1 MPPLRIG
8 LIGSGGISRAHMPA
22 FLEHR
27 DEVELV
33 AVCDIREEAAQ
44 AYAAD
49 AGVDPSAVYTDAA
62 ELLARDDVEAV
73 DIATIHSA
81 HHGNAIQA
89 AKAGKHVLLEKPMAC
104 SVQEARDIVSA
115 CDDNGVTFMVA
126 QMLRYLPHYQ
136 NVKRIIEDGELGDIW
151 ACRAD
156 SWFGAALPGSMT
168 SMNRGDWW
176 GFDGKRNGG
185 GSVMMVSTHQV
196 DLLRYFVGN
205 VVRITARTWGDHPLM
220 KNGAEDRAVA
230 TFEFDNGAMGTLLS
244 SYSARTPWMYQSLI
258 LGTKGTIYTEP
269 PLEGNVIDQ
278 HHAPARIAS
287 EAREIEPGHNGF
299 EAFTEVAPR
308 MEGMVSKNP
317 FTNEIVHFARCI
329 REGKEPISSGHDNL
343 NTMEAVH
350 GVYAAA
356 EAGHTVE
363 VADL

>member
-8 LIGSGGISRAHMPA
+8 LIGSGGISRAHMGA

-62 ELLARDDVEAV
+62 DLLARDDVEAV
-73 DIATIHSA
+73 DIATIHDQHAS
-81 HHGNAIQA
+81 NAIQA
-89 AKAGKHVLLEKPMAC
+89 ARAGKHVLIEKPMAC

-136 NVKRIIEDGELGDIW
+136 NVKRIIESGELGDIW

-156 SWFGAALPGSMT
+156 SWFGAALPRSL
-168 SMNRGDWW
+168 SRDDWW

-196 DLLRYFVGN
+196 DLIRYFVGN

-230 TFEFDNGAMGTLLS
+230 TFEFENGAMGTLLS

-258 LGTKGTIYTEP
+258 LGTKGSIYTVP
-269 PLEGNVIDQ
+269 DLEGNVVNQ

-287 EAREIEPGHNGF
+287 EARETQLGHNGIH
-299 EAFTEVAPR
+299 AFSEVGPD
-308 MEGMVSKNP
+308 MEGLVGENP

-329 REGKEPISSGHDNL
+329 RDGVEPISSGHDNL

-350 GVYAAA
+350 GIYAAA
-356 EAGHTVE
+356 EAGHTIE

>member
-8 LIGSGGISRAHMPA
+8 LIGSGGIARAH
-22 FLEHR
+22 LDGLTNYR

-33 AVCDIREEAAQ
+33 AVCDIREEAAS

-49 AGVDPSAVYTDAA
+49 AGLDASAVYTNTAD
-62 ELLARDDVEAV
+62 LLARDDVDAV
-73 DIATIHSA
+73 DIATIHDQ
-81 HHGNAIQA
+81 HHANAIEA
-89 AKAGKHVLLEKPMAC
+89 AHAGKHVLLEKPMAC
-104 SVQEARDIVSA
+104 SVPEAREIVAA
-115 CDDNGVTFMVA
+115 CDDAGITFMVA

-136 NVKRIIEDGELGDIW
+136 NVKRIIEAGELGEIW

-156 SWFGAALPGSMT
+156 SWFGAALPGSA
-168 SMNRGDWW
+168 SRDDWW
-176 GFDGKRNGG
+176 GFDGNRNGG

-205 VVRITARTWGDHPLM
+205 VVRVTAKTWGDHPLM

-230 TFEFDNGAMGTLLS
+230 TFEFENGAMGTLLS
-244 SYSARTPWMYQSLI
+244 SYSARTPWSYQSLI
-258 LGTKGTIYTEP
+258 IGTKGTIYTDP
-269 PLEGNVIDQ
+269 DPEGSLIDH
-278 HHAPARIAS
+278 HHAPARVAT
-287 EAREIEPGHNGF
+287 EAREVQTGHNGYY
-299 EAFTEVAPR
+299 AFSDVGDD
-308 MEGMVSKNP
+308 MEGLVSDNP

-329 REGKEPISSGHDNL
+329 RDGVEPITSGRDNL

-356 EAGHTVE
+356 EAGHTID